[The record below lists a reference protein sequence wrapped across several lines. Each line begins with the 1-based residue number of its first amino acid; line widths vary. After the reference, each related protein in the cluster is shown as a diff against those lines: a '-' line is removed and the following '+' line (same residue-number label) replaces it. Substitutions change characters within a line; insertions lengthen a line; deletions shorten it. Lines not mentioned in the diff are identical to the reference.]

1 MAKEPL
7 RHANDGEEAVRIG
20 VAALVA
26 ALAGGGGA
34 FASESGGPATQL
46 EHAEVVTA
54 FGPVRGEAIG
64 DLRVFRGIPYAAPP
78 VGLMRW
84 RAPRPPQPWRET
96 RPAVDFGAPCW
107 QSRTEGVYDHGPIT
121 PSEDCLHL
129 NVWTRARDGDRLPV
143 MVWIHG
149 GELRFGHGHLPM
161 YDGAALA
168 ANSVVL
174 VSINYRLGVLGFLAD
189 EDLSARSPRGLSGNY
204 GILDQIAA
212 LEWVRDNIAAFGGDP
227 GNVTIFGGGPEG
239 PSVCYLYASPRAKGL
254 FQRAIAQSDSC
265 LVWHLPL
272 AVYGRAVPSG
282 HAVGATLAPAL
293 NAPSVAALRGL
304 DAGSLYAEIAAAQWR
319 QGETIVYK
327 DGVVFPR
334 QMAVLLAEGKHSR
347 VPLLLG
353 ANAVVPRPLERRPS
367 ADEQDWAAVSSEA
380 ADSVAAAAA
389 YGAAKAFE
397 AALRL
402 ASNDMHDNR
411 QARDWAR
418 LHARQGDPVWLY
430 HFAHA
435 PDLGGELGTSLG
447 AFPGAEIPFVFG
459 NPGLDFRGRT
469 TAPRRSDK
477 EVARLMT
484 GYWTNFA
491 KTGNPNGDGLPHW
504 PAYRLDADIA
514 MRIDAAPSIDVAQKR
529 RLATLDRLEVLK
541 KLAFESY
548 QANNA
553 ANETNEEG

>member
-1 MAKEPL
+1 M
-7 RHANDGEEAVRIG
+7 RIG
-20 VAALVA
+20 VGALVA

-34 FASESGGPATQL
+34 FASEGASDATSQL
-46 EHAEVVTA
+46 EHAEVVTV

-84 RAPRPPQPWRET
+84 RAPRPPRPWRET

-107 QSRTEGVYDHGPIT
+107 QARVEGVYDHGPLA

-149 GELRFGHGHLPM
+149 GELQFGHGHLPM

-168 ANSVVL
+168 AKGVVL

-227 GNVTIFGGGPEG
+227 GNVTIFGGGPRG
-239 PSVCYLYASPRAKGL
+239 RSVCYLYVSPRAKGL

-265 LVWHLPL
+265 LRWHPTLVDDIP
-272 AVYGRAVPSG
+272 AGPSG
-282 HAVGATLAPAL
+282 HNVGATLAPAL
-293 NAPSVAALRGL
+293 NIPSVAALRGL

-319 QGETIVYK
+319 LQGEAIVYR
-327 DGVVFPR
+327 DGELFPR
-334 QMAVLLAEGKHSR
+334 QMVVLVDEGKHSR

-353 ANAVVPRPLERRPS
+353 ANTPVPRALEEMP
-367 ADEQDWAAVSSEA
+367 DGEQDWATAPGEVAGE
-380 ADSVAAAAA
+380 VAAATA
-389 YGAAKAFE
+389 YTALKAFE
-397 AALRL
+397 AAFRL
-402 ASNDMHDNR
+402 ASNGMHDAWR
-411 QARDWAR
+411 ARAWAR
-418 LHARQGDPVWLY
+418 RHAMQGDPVWFY
-430 HFAHA
+430 RFVHV
-435 PDLGGELGTSLG
+435 PDMGGDLGTSLG

-459 NPGLDFRGRT
+459 NPGLDFRGR
-469 TAPRRSDK
+469 ALAVRSSDE

-491 KTGNPNGDGLPHW
+491 KTGDPNGDGLPHW
-504 PAYRLDADIA
+504 PAYRRDAELA
-514 MRIDAAPSIDVAQKR
+514 LRIDAAPAIDMVQQH
-529 RLATLDRLEVLK
+529 RLDVLDRLDALK

-553 ANETNEEG
+553 ANEANEEE